1 MSKIAGS
8 KINIKNSV
16 AFFIEQLQTDQ
27 VRNQEK
33 KLQFTVKDLYN
44 ENFKTLRAEMI
55 YRFNTITM
63 KILTTFFIELEKTKH
78 ST

>member
-44 ENFKTLRAEMI
+44 ENFKTLMEKKLKKTLEI
-55 YRFNTITM
+55 E
-63 KILTTFFIELEKTKH
+63 TTSHAHGLE
-78 ST
+78 

>member
-1 MSKIAGS
+1 LSKIAGS